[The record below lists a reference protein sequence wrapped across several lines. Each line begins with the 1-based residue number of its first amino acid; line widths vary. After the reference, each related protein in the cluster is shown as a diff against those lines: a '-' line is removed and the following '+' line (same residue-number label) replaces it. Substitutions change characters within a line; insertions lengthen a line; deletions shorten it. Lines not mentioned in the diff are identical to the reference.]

1 MIRKALVLAFP
12 LIMSEI
18 LLASPVEDLILA
30 PRQQLG
36 SSISVAEVQ
45 KKFGRPSTVEVKE
58 VKSHNPIPNIIVTM
72 RYENLSI
79 SILVALENNAS
90 FLISCSATG
99 TALKQFGLA
108 PGIKVPEIER
118 RYGRPRTMTDKSLIY
133 GYSEWE
139 DGDEHS
145 MSHTIELE
153 TDESGLISATWG
165 YFID

>member
-1 MIRKALVLAFP
+1 MPLKWRSTMIRKALVLAFP

-99 TALKQFGLA
+99 TALKQFG
-108 PGIKVPEIER
+108 
-118 RYGRPRTMTDKSLIY
+118 
-133 GYSEWE
+133 
-139 DGDEHS
+139 
-145 MSHTIELE
+145 
-153 TDESGLISATWG
+153 
-165 YFID
+165 